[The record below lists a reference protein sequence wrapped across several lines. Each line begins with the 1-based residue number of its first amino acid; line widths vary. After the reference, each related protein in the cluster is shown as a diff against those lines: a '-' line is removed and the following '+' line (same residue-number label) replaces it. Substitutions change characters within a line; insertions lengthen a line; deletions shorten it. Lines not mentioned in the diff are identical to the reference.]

1 MARLI
6 AERRGV
12 ARERMSIIPNWG
24 DVDAIAAVDLS
35 ASQLA
40 GDLGARDKPIIQYSG
55 NIGRTHDIELVLDA
69 ARQLAKR
76 ADILFLFAGAGGKM
90 PVVPAAAR
98 EAATHIFLRR
108 QPAGTLADLLSFGTE
123 THNHLT

>member
-40 GDLGARDKPIIQYSG
+40 GDLGARDKTIIQYSG

-69 ARQLAKR
+69 ARQLDKR
-76 ADILFLFAGAGGKM
+76 EDILFLFAGEGGKL
-90 PVVPAAAR
+90 PVVKAAAR
-98 EAATHIFLRR
+98 EAGNIVVLPRR
-108 QPAGTLADLLSFGTE
+108 SEGRRGGKECVSSCRSWWS
-123 THNHLT
+123 

>member
-40 GDLGARDKPIIQYSG
+40 EALGARDKTIIQYSG
-55 NIGRTHDIELVLDA
+55 NIGRTHDLELVLDA
-69 ARQLAKR
+69 ARTIDKR
-76 ADILFLFAGAGGKM
+76 EDILFMFAGERGKM
-90 PVVPAAAR
+90 PVVKEAAR
-98 EAATHIFLRR
+98 EG
-108 QPAGTLADLLSFGTE
+108 GTSVEFVRASWRERG
-123 THNHLT
+123 